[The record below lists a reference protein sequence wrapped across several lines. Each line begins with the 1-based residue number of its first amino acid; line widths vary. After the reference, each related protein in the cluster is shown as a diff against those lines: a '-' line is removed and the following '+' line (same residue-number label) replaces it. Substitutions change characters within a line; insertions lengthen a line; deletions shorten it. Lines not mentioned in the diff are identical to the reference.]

1 MPLPLKIRLPSS
13 PASKRPHDLVY
24 ASDDKPPALALG
36 GLALQHCA
44 TALALIAYVLAAAKI
59 GGLDA
64 ESTRCMVT
72 ATILGMALATFL
84 QSWGGRVGSGMLLV
98 HMPDPL
104 LVVLSGMLAAEYGI
118 GGLVL
123 VGVVNGTVAL
133 GAGFIVP
140 RLRAVLP
147 PAVAGVVVCVAGLSL
162 IAPALTHTSGLDR
175 KHTSELQS
183 LMRISY
189 AVFCLKKKK

>member
-1 MPLPLKIRLPSS
+1 
-13 PASKRPHDLVY
+13 
-24 ASDDKPPALALG
+24 
-36 GLALQHCA
+36 
-44 TALALIAYVLAAAKI
+44 
-59 GGLDA
+59 
-64 ESTRCMVT
+64 MVT

-140 RLRAVLP
+140 RLRAVR
-147 PAVAGVVVCVAGLSL
+147 SEE
-162 IAPALTHTSGLDR
+162 
-175 KHTSELQS
+175 HTSELQS
-183 LMRISY
+183 LMRNSY
-189 AVFCLKKKK
+189 AVFCLKKNNDHKSATLTTHHEKASRHTT